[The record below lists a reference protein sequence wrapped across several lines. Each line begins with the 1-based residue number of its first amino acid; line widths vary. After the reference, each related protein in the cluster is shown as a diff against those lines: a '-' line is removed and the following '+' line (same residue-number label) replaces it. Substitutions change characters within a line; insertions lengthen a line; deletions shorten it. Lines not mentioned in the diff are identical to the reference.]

1 MTRDQASLL
10 QSARRWHRRLA
21 LVVAAWLALLALTGS
36 AINRAHDWG
45 LDRATLPG
53 ALQRAVYGVE
63 PVGVSA
69 CAGLEPAPEACA
81 QAFARLATDAGS
93 LLLAAHGV
101 TLLDAEGRPLESLS
115 AGQLGLPRIDAG
127 LAAGGR
133 VYLQGGERVVAGDPE
148 LLELAEPTP
157 AERAA
162 LDPADW
168 RRDDGATFGITWERL
183 LLDLHAA
190 RFLGPLAQAFTDLM
204 AATIVLLVLSGAW
217 LSRIRNRN
225 GGR

>member
-1 MTRDQASLL
+1 ML

-21 LVVAAWLALLALTGS
+21 LVAAAWLALLALSGS

-45 LDRATLPG
+45 LDRAALPA

-63 PVGVSA
+63 PAGAAA
-69 CAGLEPAPEACA
+69 CAGLDPAPDACA
-81 QAFARLATDAGS
+81 QAFARLVTETGS

-101 TLLDAEGRPLESLS
+101 TLLDGQGRPLETIS
-115 AGQLGLPRIDAG
+115 AGQLGLPRIEAG

-133 VYLQGGERVVAGDPE
+133 VYLRGGDRVVAGDGE

-162 LDPADW
+162 WTESGW
-168 RRDDGATFGITWERL
+168 RRDDGASAGITWERL

-190 RFLGPLAQAFTDLM
+190 RFLGPLAKAFTDLM
-204 AATIVLLVLSGAW
+204 AATIVLLVVSGAW